1 MYSKTQILGV
11 GSDGFRMAPRTQ
23 GTQQVSA
30 RVGRGG
36 PSKIEASIFGGVGV
50 AGQSG
55 ASVSVNSFWQS
66 NYQYY
71 MTGLLPADPH
81 LIDTS
86 TLQLF
91 YRDIYLFDSV
101 AGSMVDLIST
111 FPFSDWKLSG
121 LDDKDLEHYNIVL
134 ERLDIKQMLPT
145 ISLAH
150 LVDGFFCGSLV
161 FDPNSKQFIDTM
173 IHDALSVA
181 AIPSPFWNIDP
192 TLNVRVGQ
200 ATQQF
205 MHDTSEYARRY
216 LDTMPSQF
224 IDMLRSGAFT
234 LDPVTSLFVPRRS
247 TTDRAYTSFLH
258 RILPMYLYEKTLY
271 RGTLTEAQRR
281 QRAMTHITMGDDQW
295 TPTGEEMFAMVREF
309 QAAEADPLGGWVATR
324 NAVQTVDV
332 RPGGEMWRW
341 DEVSEALTP
350 MKLRAMG
357 TSEAFLAG
365 DASYA
370 AGESAY
376 SSFLES
382 MDAYRSKMTYR
393 VFESKIFPL
402 VAVVNNLYK
411 EGARDRAKPGRI
423 IDFLFNAANR
433 QSLKMP
439 LLQWRK
445 DLSVNGEENTMEML
459 EMASAKGVP
468 IPIKMW
474 MAAAGI
480 DPDSLERDLTND
492 LKYRQMLSK
501 ISGKDTS
508 YDAEQPLDGGGGWV
522 NNEGGER
529 MLDLPSQPSDQW
541 SYEGNDRPEIAQL
554 LNRVDRMPTT
564 ASMKWDPNTYRAGL
578 GAREFPDLDG
588 WRISKTGKVVSDP
601 HPITAKRNFND
612 MIWKISRDVNRDP
625 NYREQLRR
633 RNIEKGVKDPINGG
647 SF

>member
-1 MYSKTQILGV
+1 MYSKTQLLGV
-11 GSDGFRMAPRTQ
+11 GSDGFRMAPRAQ
-23 GTQQVSA
+23 NNQQVSA
-30 RVGRGG
+30 RMGRGG
-36 PSKIEASIFGGVGV
+36 PSRVEASLFNGIGASGG
-50 AGQSG
+50 SG
-55 ASVSVNSFWQS
+55 ASMSVNSFWQS
-66 NYQYY
+66 NYQYM

-81 LIDTS
+81 MIDTS

-91 YRDIYLFDSV
+91 YRDIYLFDNV
-101 AGSMVDLIST
+101 AGSMVDLLST

-121 LDDKDLEHYNIVL
+121 LDDHDLEFYNTAL

-161 FDPNSKQFIDTM
+161 FDPSTKQFIDTM

-216 LDTMPSQF
+216 LDTMPAQF

-234 LDPVTSLFVPRRS
+234 LDPVTTLFVPRRS

-281 QRAMTHITMGDDQW
+281 QRAMTHVTAGDDNW
-295 TPTGEEMFAMVREF
+295 TPTGEELFALVREF
-309 QAAEADPLGGWVATR
+309 QSAEADPLGGWVATR

-341 DEVSEALTP
+341 DDVSEALTP

-376 SSFLES
+376 SSFLEGC
-382 MDAYRSKMTYR
+382 DAYRNKVTYR

-411 EGARDRAKPGRI
+411 EGARHRAKPGHI

-439 LLQWRK
+439 LLQWKK

-459 EMASAKGVP
+459 EQASSKGVP
-468 IPIKMW
+468 IPMKMW

-480 DPDSLERDLTND
+480 DSDSLERDLVND
-492 LKYRQMLSK
+492 PKYRQFLSK
-501 ISGKDTS
+501 MSGKDTS
-508 YDAEQPLDGGGGWV
+508 YEAEQPLDGNGGWV
-522 NNEGGER
+522 NNEGGDR
-529 MLDLPSQPSDQW
+529 MLELPDKPDMRGN
-541 SYEGNDRPEIAQL
+541 EGEPDIASL

-564 ASMKWDPNTYRAGL
+564 ASMQWDPNTFRAGL
-578 GAREFPDLDG
+578 GSREFPDMDS
-588 WRISKTGKVVSDP
+588 WRLTKTGKISSDP
-601 HPITAKRNFND
+601 HPVTARRNYND
-612 MIWKISRDVNRDP
+612 MIFKIARDVNRDP
-625 NYREQLRR
+625 NYREKLKRQNRDR
-633 RNIEKGVKDPINGG
+633 GITDPINGG

>member
-1 MYSKTQILGV
+1 MYSKTKILGV
-11 GSDGFRMAPRTQ
+11 GSEGFRMAPREQ
-23 GTQQVSA
+23 DAYQVSA
-30 RVGRGG
+30 RMSRGN
-36 PSKIEASIFGGVGV
+36 PTRIDASLFSGAIGASGG
-50 AGQSG
+50 SG
-55 ASVSVNSFWQS
+55 ASLSVNSFWQS
-66 NYQYY
+66 NYQYM

-101 AGSMVDLIST
+101 AGSMADLIST
-111 FPFSDWKLSG
+111 FPFSNYKLSG
-121 LDDKDLEHYNIVL
+121 LDDRDLDYYSSAL

-161 FDPNSKQFIDTM
+161 FDPNSKEFIDTM

-224 IDMLRSGAFT
+224 IEMLRSGAFT
-234 LDPVTSLFVPRRS
+234 LDPVTTLFVPRRS
-247 TTDRAYTSFLH
+247 TTDRAYTSFMH

-281 QRAMTHITMGDDQW
+281 QRAMTHVTAGDENW
-295 TPTGEEMFAMVREF
+295 TPTGEELFALVREF
-309 QAAEADPLGGWVATR
+309 QSAEADPLGGWVATR

-341 DEVSEALTP
+341 DDVSEALTP

-382 MDAYRSKMTYR
+382 MDAYRNKMTYR

-411 EGARDRAKPGRI
+411 ESARQRAKPGHI

-439 LLQWRK
+439 ILQWEK

-468 IPIKMW
+468 IPMKMW

-480 DPDSLERDLTND
+480 DPDSLERDLVND
-492 LKYRQMLSK
+492 PKYRQFLSK
-501 ISGKDTS
+501 LSGKDTS
-508 YDAEQPLDGGGGWV
+508 YAAEQPLDGGNGGWI
-522 NNEGGER
+522 NNDGGER
-529 MLDLPSQPSDQW
+529 MLDLPDQPDIRGN
-541 SYEGNDRPEIAQL
+541 EGEPDIASL

-564 ASMKWDPNTYRAGL
+564 ASMRWDANTFRAGL
-578 GAREFPDLDG
+578 GSREFPDMDS
-588 WRISKTGKVVSDP
+588 WRLTKTGRVASDP
-601 HPITAKRNFND
+601 HPVTARRNFND
-612 MIWKISRDVNRDP
+612 MIFKIARDVNRDP
-625 NYREQLRR
+625 NYRETLKR
-633 RNIEKGVKDPINGG
+633 RNREKGVRDPINGG

>member
-11 GSDGFRMAPRTQ
+11 GSDGFRMAPRVQ
-23 GTQQVSA
+23 NNQQVSA
-30 RVGRGG
+30 RLGRGG
-36 PSKIEASIFGGVGV
+36 PSRVEASLFGGIGV
-50 AGQSG
+50 SGGSG
-55 ASVSVNSFWQS
+55 ASMSVNSFWQS
-66 NYQYY
+66 NYQYM

-111 FPFSDWKLSG
+111 FPFSNWKLSG
-121 LDDKDLEHYNIVL
+121 LDDHDLEFYNTAL

-161 FDPNSKQFIDTM
+161 FDPSSKQFIDTM

-216 LDTMPSQF
+216 LDTMPTQF
-224 IDMLRSGAFT
+224 IEMLRSGAFT
-234 LDPVTSLFVPRRS
+234 LDPVTTLFVPRRS

-281 QRAMTHITMGDDQW
+281 QRAMTHVTAGDDNW
-295 TPTGEEMFAMVREF
+295 TPTGEELFALVREF
-309 QAAEADPLGGWVATR
+309 QSAEADPLGGWVATR

-341 DEVSEALTP
+341 DDVSEALTP

-382 MDAYRSKMTYR
+382 MEAYRDKITYR

-411 EGARDRAKPGRI
+411 EGARHRAQPGHI

-439 LLQWRK
+439 LLQWKK
-445 DLSVNGEENTMEML
+445 DLTVNGEENTMEML

-468 IPIKMW
+468 IPMKMW

-480 DPDSLERDLTND
+480 DSDALERDLIND
-492 LKYRQMLSK
+492 PKYRQQLGK
-501 ISGKDTS
+501 LSGKDTS
-508 YDAEQPLDGGGGWV
+508 YDAEQPLDGNGGWI

-529 MLDLPSQPSDQW
+529 MLGLPEKPDMR
-541 SYEGNDRPEIAQL
+541 GNDGEPDIASL

-564 ASMKWDPNTYRAGL
+564 ASMQWDPNTFRAGL
-578 GAREFPDLDG
+578 GSRQFPDLDS
-588 WRISKTGKVVSDP
+588 WRLTKTGKVASDP
-601 HPITAKRNFND
+601 HPITARRNYND
-612 MIWKISRDVNRDP
+612 MIFKIARDVNRDP
-625 NYREQLRR
+625 NYRETLKR
-633 RNIEKGVKDPINGG
+633 RNREKGVIDPINGG

>member
-11 GSDGFRMAPRTQ
+11 GSDGFRMAPRAQ
-23 GTQQVSA
+23 NTQQVSA
-30 RVGRGG
+30 HVGRGL
-36 PSKIEASIFGGVGV
+36 PSRVDASMLVGASGISGG
-50 AGQSG
+50 SG
-55 ASVSVNSFWQS
+55 ASMSVNSFWQS
-66 NYQYY
+66 NYQYM

-101 AGSMVDLIST
+101 AGSLADMIST

-121 LDDKDLEHYNIVL
+121 LDDHDLEFYNTAL

-173 IHDALSVA
+173 LHDALSVA

-234 LDPVTSLFVPRRS
+234 LDPVTTLFVPRRS
-247 TTDRAYTSFLH
+247 TTDRAYTSFMH
-258 RILPMYLYEKTLY
+258 RLLPMYLYEKTLY

-281 QRAMTHITMGDDQW
+281 QRAMTHITMGDDNW

-309 QAAEADPLGGWVATR
+309 QSAESDPLGGWVATR

-341 DEVSEALTP
+341 DDVSEALTP
-350 MKLRAMG
+350 MKLRACG

-370 AGESAY
+370 ASESAY

-411 EGARDRAKPGRI
+411 EGARHRAKPGHI

-439 LLQWRK
+439 LLQWKK

-459 EMASAKGVP
+459 EMASSKGVP
-468 IPIKMW
+468 IAMKMW

-480 DPDSLERDLTND
+480 DSDALERDLVND
-492 LKYRQMLSK
+492 PKYRQFLHK
-501 ISGKDTS
+501 LSGKDTS
-508 YDAEQPLDGGGGWV
+508 YAAEQPLDNNGGWV
-522 NNEGGER
+522 NNDGGDR
-529 MLDLPSQPSDQW
+529 MLALPDKPDMRGNEGQPD
-541 SYEGNDRPEIAQL
+541 IASL

-578 GAREFPDLDG
+578 GSREFPDLDS
-588 WRISKTGKVVSDP
+588 WRLTKTGKVTSDP
-601 HPITAKRNFND
+601 HPITARRNCND
-612 MIWKISRDVNRDP
+612 MIFKIARDVDRDP
-625 NYREQLRR
+625 NYRETLKK
-633 RNIEKGVKDPINGG
+633 RNREKGVRDPINGG
-647 SF
+647 TF

>member
-11 GSDGFRMAPRTQ
+11 GSDGFRMAPRAQ
-23 GTQQVSA
+23 NNQQVSA
-30 RVGRGG
+30 RLGRGG
-36 PSKIEASIFGGVGV
+36 PSRVEAGLFNGLGASGG
-50 AGQSG
+50 SG
-55 ASVSVNSFWQS
+55 ASMSVNSFWQS
-66 NYQYY
+66 NYQYM

-121 LDDKDLEHYNIVL
+121 LDDHDLEFYNTAL

-161 FDPNSKQFIDTM
+161 FDPGSKQFIDTM

-216 LDTMPSQF
+216 LDTMPAQF
-224 IDMLRSGAFT
+224 IEMLRSGAFT
-234 LDPVTSLFVPRRS
+234 LDPVTTLFVPRRS

-281 QRAMTHITMGDDQW
+281 QRAMTHVTAGDDNW
-295 TPTGEEMFAMVREF
+295 TPTGEELFALVREF
-309 QAAEADPLGGWVATR
+309 QSAEADPLGGWVATR

-341 DEVSEALTP
+341 DDVSESLTP

-376 SSFLES
+376 SAFMES
-382 MDAYRSKMTYR
+382 MDAYRNKMTYR

-411 EGARDRAKPGRI
+411 EGARHRAKPGHI

-439 LLQWRK
+439 LLQWKK

-468 IPIKMW
+468 IPMKMW

-480 DPDSLERDLTND
+480 DPDSLERDLVND
-492 LKYRQMLSK
+492 PKYRQFLSK
-501 ISGKDTS
+501 MSGKDTS
-508 YDAEQPLDGGGGWV
+508 YDAEQPLDGNGGWV
-522 NNEGGER
+522 NNDGGDR
-529 MLDLPSQPSDQW
+529 MLELPDKPDIRGN
-541 SYEGNDRPEIAQL
+541 EGEPDIASL

-564 ASMKWDPNTYRAGL
+564 ASMQWDPNTFRAGL
-578 GAREFPDLDG
+578 GSRQFPDMDS
-588 WRISKTGKVVSDP
+588 WRLTKTGKVSSDP
-601 HPITAKRNFND
+601 HPVTARRNYND
-612 MIWKISRDVNRDP
+612 MIFKIARDVNRDP
-625 NYREQLRR
+625 NYRETLKR
-633 RNIEKGVKDPINGG
+633 RNREKGVRDPISGG

>member
-1 MYSKTQILGV
+1 MYSKTQIFGV
-11 GSDGFRMAPRTQ
+11 GDGGLRMAPRNEVGKST
-23 GTQQVSA
+23 VA
-30 RVGRGG
+30 RMSRGN
-36 PSKIEASIFGGVGV
+36 PTKVDASILAGGVGV

-55 ASVSVNSFWQS
+55 ASLSVNSFWQS

-121 LDDKDLEHYNIVL
+121 LDDKDLDYYHNAL
-134 ERLDIKQMLPT
+134 ERLDIQQMMPT
-145 ISLAH
+145 ISLSH
-150 LVDGFFCGSLV
+150 LVDGFFAGSLV
-161 FDPNSKQFIDTM
+161 FDPNGKQFIDTM

-216 LDTMPSQF
+216 LNTMPSQF
-224 IDMLRSGAFT
+224 LDMLRSGAFT
-234 LDPVTSLFVPRRS
+234 LDPVTTLFVPRRS

-258 RILPMYLYEKTLY
+258 RMLPIYLYEKTLY

-281 QRAMTHITMGDDQW
+281 QRAMTHITMGDADW

-357 TSEAFLAG
+357 NSEAFLAG

-376 SSFLES
+376 SAFLEAT
-382 MDAYRSKMTYR
+382 DAYRSKVTYR

-411 EGARDRAKPGRI
+411 DGVRDRAQPGRI

-439 LLQWRK
+439 ILQWRK
-445 DLSVNGEENTMEML
+445 DLSVNGEENLMEML
-459 EMASAKGVP
+459 DMASSKGIP

-480 DPDSLERDLTND
+480 DPDSLERDLSND
-492 LKYRQMLSK
+492 LKYRQLLSRL
-501 ISGKDTS
+501 SGKDTS
-508 YDAEQPLDGGGGWV
+508 YKAEQPLNGGGGWV
-522 NNEGGER
+522 NDEGGDR
-529 MLDLPSQPSDQW
+529 MLDLPDQPSDGID
-541 SYEGNDRPEIAQL
+541 YEGNSPEVAQL
-554 LNRVDRMPTT
+554 LNRVDRMPTI
-564 ASMKWDPNTYRAGL
+564 ASMKWAPNSYRMGL
-578 GAREFPDLDG
+578 GAREFPEMDG
-588 WRISKTGKVVSDP
+588 WKMSKTGKRVSDP
-601 HPITAKRNFND
+601 HPITARRNFND

-625 NYREQLRR
+625 NYREKLRR
-633 RNIEKGVKDPINGG
+633 QNIEKGVKDPINGG
-647 SF
+647 GF

>member
-1 MYSKTQILGV
+1 MYSKKPIFGV
-11 GSDGFRMAPRTQ
+11 GGDGVRMAPPQ
-23 GTQQVSA
+23 QANTQQISA
-30 RVGRGG
+30 HLKRG
-36 PSKIEASIFGGVGV
+36 STKVEASFGGSVGM

-121 LDDKDLEHYNIVL
+121 LDDKDLEYYNTAL

-161 FDPNSKQFIDTM
+161 FDPGSKQFIDTM

-224 IDMLRSGAFT
+224 IEMLRSGAFT

-247 TTDRAYTSFLH
+247 TTDRAYTSYLH

-281 QRAMTHITMGDDQW
+281 QRAMTHITMGDDNW

-309 QAAEADPLGGWVATR
+309 QAAESDPLGGWVATR

-341 DEVSEALTP
+341 DEVAEALTP
-350 MKLRAMG
+350 MKLRALG
-357 TSEAFLAG
+357 NSEAFLAG
-365 DASYA
+365 DASFA

-376 SSFLES
+376 SSFIES

-411 EGARDRAKPGRI
+411 DGARDRAKPGRI

-492 LKYRQMLSK
+492 QKYRQFLSK
-501 ISGKDTS
+501 MSGKDTS
-508 YDAEQPLDGGGGWV
+508 YDAEMPLDGSGGWV
-522 NNEGGER
+522 NNDGGER
-529 MLDLPSQPSDQW
+529 MIDLPSQPSDGTD
-541 SYEGNDRPEIAQL
+541 YEIAQL
-554 LNRVDRMPTT
+554 LNRVDKMPTT

-578 GAREFPDLDG
+578 GAREFPELDS
-588 WRISKTGKVVSDP
+588 WRISKTGRVQSDP
-601 HPITAKRNFND
+601 HPITARRNFND
-612 MIWKISRDVNRDP
+612 MIWKISRDVARDP
-625 NYREQLRR
+625 NYRETLKR
-633 RNIEKGVKDPINGG
+633 RNREKGVIDPINGG
-647 SF
+647 TF

>member
-11 GSDGFRMAPRTQ
+11 GSDGFRMAPRAQ
-23 GTQQVSA
+23 NTQQVSA
-30 RVGRGG
+30 RLGRGN
-36 PSKIEASIFGGVGV
+36 STRVEAGLFSGLGASGG
-50 AGQSG
+50 SG
-55 ASVSVNSFWQS
+55 ASMSVNSFWQS
-66 NYQYY
+66 NYQYM

-121 LDDKDLEHYNIVL
+121 LDDHDLEFYNTAL

-161 FDPNSKQFIDTM
+161 FDPSSKQFIDTM

-216 LDTMPSQF
+216 LDTMPPQF

-234 LDPVTSLFVPRRS
+234 LDPVTTLFVPRRS
-247 TTDRAYTSFLH
+247 TTDRSYTSFLH

-281 QRAMTHITMGDDQW
+281 QRAMTHITMGDDNW
-295 TPTGEEMFAMVREF
+295 TPTGEELFAMVREF
-309 QAAEADPLGGWVATR
+309 QSAEADPLGGWVATR

-341 DEVSEALTP
+341 DDVSESLTP

-376 SSFLES
+376 SSFMES
-382 MDAYRSKMTYR
+382 MDAYRNKMTYR

-411 EGARDRAKPGRI
+411 EGARHRAKPGHI

-439 LLQWRK
+439 ILQWKK
-445 DLSVNGEENTMEML
+445 DLTVNGEENTMEML
-459 EMASAKGVP
+459 DMASSKGVP
-468 IPIKMW
+468 IPMKMW

-480 DPDSLERDLTND
+480 DPDSIERDLTND
-492 LKYRQMLSK
+492 QKYRQFLSN

-508 YDAEQPLDGGGGWV
+508 YDAEQPLDGNGGWV
-522 NNEGGER
+522 NNDGGNR
-529 MLDLPSQPSDQW
+529 MLALPDQPDIRGH
-541 SYEGNDRPEIAQL
+541 EGEPDIASL

-564 ASMKWDPNTYRAGL
+564 ASMQWDPNTFRAGL
-578 GAREFPDLDG
+578 GSREFPDMDS
-588 WRISKTGKVVSDP
+588 WRLTKTGKIASDP
-601 HPITAKRNFND
+601 HPVTARRNYND
-612 MIWKISRDVNRDP
+612 MIFKIARDVNRDP
-625 NYREQLRR
+625 NYRETLKR
-633 RNIEKGVKDPINGG
+633 RNREKGVRDPINGG
-647 SF
+647 GF

>member
-11 GSDGFRMAPRTQ
+11 GSDGFRMAPRAQ
-23 GTQQVSA
+23 NSQQVSA
-30 RVGRGG
+30 HLGRGG
-36 PSKIEASIFGGVGV
+36 PSRIEASLFNGVG
-50 AGQSG
+50 ASGGSG
-55 ASVSVNSFWQS
+55 ASMSVNSFWQS
-66 NYQYY
+66 NYQYM

-121 LDDKDLEHYNIVL
+121 LDDHDLEFYNTAL

-161 FDPNSKQFIDTM
+161 FDPGSKQFIDTM

-216 LDTMPSQF
+216 LDTMPAQF
-224 IDMLRSGAFT
+224 IEMLRSGAFT
-234 LDPVTSLFVPRRS
+234 LDPVTTLFVPRRS

-281 QRAMTHITMGDDQW
+281 QRAMTHITMGDDNW

-309 QAAEADPLGGWVATR
+309 QSAESDPLGGWVATR

-341 DEVSEALTP
+341 DDVSESLTP

-376 SSFLES
+376 SAFMES
-382 MDAYRSKMTYR
+382 MDAYRNKMTYR

-411 EGARDRAKPGRI
+411 EGARHRAKPGHI

-439 LLQWRK
+439 LLQWKK

-459 EMASAKGVP
+459 EMASSKGVP
-468 IPIKMW
+468 IPMKMW

-480 DPDSLERDLTND
+480 DPDSLERDLVND
-492 LKYRQMLSK
+492 PKYRQFLAKM
-501 ISGKDTS
+501 SGKDTS
-508 YDAEQPLDGGGGWV
+508 YDAEQPLDGNGGWV
-522 NNEGGER
+522 NNDGGDR
-529 MLDLPSQPSDQW
+529 MLGLPDKPDVRGN
-541 SYEGNDRPEIAQL
+541 EGEPDIASL

-564 ASMKWDPNTYRAGL
+564 ASMQWDPDTFRAGL
-578 GAREFPDLDG
+578 GSRQFPDLDS
-588 WRISKTGKVVSDP
+588 WRLTKTGRVASDP
-601 HPITAKRNFND
+601 HPVTARRNYND
-612 MIWKISRDVNRDP
+612 MIFKIARDVNRDP
-625 NYREQLRR
+625 NYRETLKR
-633 RNIEKGVKDPINGG
+633 RNREKGVKDPINGG
-647 SF
+647 AF

>member
-11 GSDGFRMAPRTQ
+11 GSDGFRMAPRAQ
-23 GTQQVSA
+23 NNQQVSA
-30 RVGRGG
+30 RLGRGG
-36 PSKIEASIFGGVGV
+36 PARIEASMFGGIG
-50 AGQSG
+50 ASGGSG
-55 ASVSVNSFWQS
+55 ASMSVNSFWQS
-66 NYQYY
+66 NYQYM

-121 LDDKDLEHYNIVL
+121 LDDHDLEFYNTAL

-161 FDPNSKQFIDTM
+161 FDPGSKQFIDTM

-192 TLNVRVGQ
+192 TLNVRVGP

-216 LDTMPSQF
+216 LDTMPAQF
-224 IDMLRSGAFT
+224 IEMLRSGAFT
-234 LDPVTSLFVPRRS
+234 LDPVTTLFVPRRS

-281 QRAMTHITMGDDQW
+281 QRAMTHVTAGDDNW
-295 TPTGEEMFAMVREF
+295 TPNGEELFALVREF
-309 QAAEADPLGGWVATR
+309 QSAEADPLGGWVATR

-341 DEVSEALTP
+341 DDVSESLTP

-376 SSFLES
+376 SAFLES
-382 MDAYRSKMTYR
+382 MEAYRNKMTYR

-411 EGARDRAKPGRI
+411 EGARHRAKPGHI

-439 LLQWRK
+439 LLQWKK

-468 IPIKMW
+468 IPMKMW

-480 DPDSLERDLTND
+480 DPDSLERDLVND
-492 LKYRQMLSK
+492 PKYRQFLGK
-501 ISGKDTS
+501 LSGKDTS
-508 YDAEQPLDGGGGWV
+508 YAAEQPLDGNGGWT
-522 NNEGGER
+522 NDEGGDRMLGLPDKPDMRGNEGEP
-529 MLDLPSQPSDQW
+529 D
-541 SYEGNDRPEIAQL
+541 IASL

-564 ASMKWDPNTYRAGL
+564 ASMQWDPNTFRAGL
-578 GAREFPDLDG
+578 GSREFPDMDS
-588 WRISKTGKVVSDP
+588 WRLTKTGKVASDP
-601 HPITAKRNFND
+601 HPITAKRNYDN
-612 MIWKISRDVNRDP
+612 MIFKIARDVNRDP
-625 NYREQLRR
+625 NYRETLKK
-633 RNIEKGVKDPINGG
+633 RNREKGVKDPINGG

>member
-1 MYSKTQILGV
+1 M
-11 GSDGFRMAPRTQ
+11 
-23 GTQQVSA
+23 
-30 RVGRGG
+30 
-36 PSKIEASIFGGVGV
+36 
-50 AGQSG
+50 
-55 ASVSVNSFWQS
+55 SVNSFWQS
-66 NYQYY
+66 NYQYM

-121 LDDKDLEHYNIVL
+121 LDDHDLEFYNTAL

-161 FDPNSKQFIDTM
+161 FDPGSKQFIDTM

-192 TLNVRVGQ
+192 TLNVRVGP

-216 LDTMPSQF
+216 LDTMPAQF
-224 IDMLRSGAFT
+224 IEMLRSGAFT
-234 LDPVTSLFVPRRS
+234 LDPVTTLFVPRRS

-281 QRAMTHITMGDDQW
+281 QRAMTHVTAGDDNW
-295 TPTGEEMFAMVREF
+295 TPNGEELFALVREF
-309 QAAEADPLGGWVATR
+309 QSAEADPLGGWVATR

-341 DEVSEALTP
+341 DDVSESLTP

-376 SSFLES
+376 SAFLES
-382 MDAYRSKMTYR
+382 MEAYRNKMTYR

-411 EGARDRAKPGRI
+411 EGARHRAKPGHI
-423 IDFLFNAANR
+423 IDFLFNAAN
-433 QSLKMP
+433 
-439 LLQWRK
+439 
-445 DLSVNGEENTMEML
+445 
-459 EMASAKGVP
+459 
-468 IPIKMW
+468 
-474 MAAAGI
+474 
-480 DPDSLERDLTND
+480 
-492 LKYRQMLSK
+492 
-501 ISGKDTS
+501 
-508 YDAEQPLDGGGGWV
+508 
-522 NNEGGER
+522 
-529 MLDLPSQPSDQW
+529 
-541 SYEGNDRPEIAQL
+541 
-554 LNRVDRMPTT
+554 
-564 ASMKWDPNTYRAGL
+564 
-578 GAREFPDLDG
+578 
-588 WRISKTGKVVSDP
+588 
-601 HPITAKRNFND
+601 
-612 MIWKISRDVNRDP
+612 
-625 NYREQLRR
+625 
-633 RNIEKGVKDPINGG
+633 
-647 SF
+647 

>member
-1 MYSKTQILGV
+1 M
-11 GSDGFRMAPRTQ
+11 
-23 GTQQVSA
+23 
-30 RVGRGG
+30 
-36 PSKIEASIFGGVGV
+36 
-50 AGQSG
+50 
-55 ASVSVNSFWQS
+55 SVNSFWQS
-66 NYQYY
+66 NYQYM

-121 LDDKDLEHYNIVL
+121 LDDHDLEFYNTAL

-161 FDPNSKQFIDTM
+161 FDPGSKQFIDTM

-216 LDTMPSQF
+216 LDTMPAQF
-224 IDMLRSGAFT
+224 IEMLRSGAFT
-234 LDPVTSLFVPRRS
+234 LDPVTTLFVPRRS

-281 QRAMTHITMGDDQW
+281 QRAMTHITMGDDNW

-309 QAAEADPLGGWVATR
+309 QSAESDPLGGWVATR

-341 DEVSEALTP
+341 DDVSESLTP

-376 SSFLES
+376 SAFMES
-382 MDAYRSKMTYR
+382 MDAYRNKMTYR

-411 EGARDRAKPGRI
+411 EGARHRAKPGHI

-439 LLQWRK
+439 LLQWKK

-459 EMASAKGVP
+459 EMASSKGVP
-468 IPIKMW
+468 IPMKMW

-480 DPDSLERDLTND
+480 DPDSLERDLVND
-492 LKYRQMLSK
+492 PKYRQFLAKM
-501 ISGKDTS
+501 SGKDTS
-508 YDAEQPLDGGGGWV
+508 YDAEQPLDGNGGWV
-522 NNEGGER
+522 NNDGGDR
-529 MLDLPSQPSDQW
+529 MLGLPDKPDVRGN
-541 SYEGNDRPEIAQL
+541 EGEPDIASL

-564 ASMKWDPNTYRAGL
+564 ASMQWDPDTFRAGL
-578 GAREFPDLDG
+578 GSRQFPDLDS
-588 WRISKTGKVVSDP
+588 WRLTKTGRVASDP
-601 HPITAKRNFND
+601 HPVTARRNYND
-612 MIWKISRDVNRDP
+612 MIFKIARDVNRDP
-625 NYREQLRR
+625 NYRETLKR
-633 RNIEKGVKDPINGG
+633 RNREKGVKDPINGG

>member
-11 GSDGFRMAPRTQ
+11 GSDGFRMAPRAHN
-23 GTQQVSA
+23 TQQVSA
-30 RVGRGG
+30 RLGRGN
-36 PSKIEASIFGGVGV
+36 STRVEAGLFSGLGASGG
-50 AGQSG
+50 SG
-55 ASVSVNSFWQS
+55 ASMSVNSFWQS
-66 NYQYY
+66 NYQYM

-121 LDDKDLEHYNIVL
+121 LDDHDLEFYNTAL

-161 FDPNSKQFIDTM
+161 FDPSSKQFIDTM

-234 LDPVTSLFVPRRS
+234 LDPVTTLFVPRRS
-247 TTDRAYTSFLH
+247 TTDRSYTSFLH

-281 QRAMTHITMGDDQW
+281 QRAMTHITMGDDNW
-295 TPTGEEMFAMVREF
+295 TPTGEELFAMVREF
-309 QAAEADPLGGWVATR
+309 QSAEADPLGGWVATR

-341 DEVSEALTP
+341 DDVSESLTP

-376 SSFLES
+376 SSFMES
-382 MDAYRSKMTYR
+382 MDAYRNKMTYR

-411 EGARDRAKPGRI
+411 EGARHRAKPGHI

-439 LLQWRK
+439 ILQWKK
-445 DLSVNGEENTMEML
+445 DLTVNGEENTMEML
-459 EMASAKGVP
+459 DMASSKGVP
-468 IPIKMW
+468 IPMKMW

-480 DPDSLERDLTND
+480 DPDSIERDLTND
-492 LKYRQMLSK
+492 QKYRQFLSN

-508 YDAEQPLDGGGGWV
+508 YDAEQPLDGNGGWV
-522 NNEGGER
+522 NNDGGNR
-529 MLDLPSQPSDQW
+529 MLALPDQPDIRGH
-541 SYEGNDRPEIAQL
+541 EGEPDIASL

-564 ASMKWDPNTYRAGL
+564 ASMQWDPNTFRAGL
-578 GAREFPDLDG
+578 GSREFPDMDS
-588 WRISKTGKVVSDP
+588 WRLTKTGKIASDP
-601 HPITAKRNFND
+601 HPVTARRNYND
-612 MIWKISRDVNRDP
+612 MIFKIARDVNRDP
-625 NYREQLRR
+625 NYRETLKR
-633 RNIEKGVKDPINGG
+633 RNREKGVRDPINGG
-647 SF
+647 GF